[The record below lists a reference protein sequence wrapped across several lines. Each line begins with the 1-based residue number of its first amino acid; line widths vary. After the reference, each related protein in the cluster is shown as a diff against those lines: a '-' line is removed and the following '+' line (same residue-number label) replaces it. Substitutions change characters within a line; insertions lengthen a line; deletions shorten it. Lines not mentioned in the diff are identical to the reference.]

1 MSFCDASQRTLYD
14 LVDAVSAIVGQ
25 RGRFTLNP
33 PLITLPPTRRR
44 DPSPARADNAKERL
58 KSATL
63 PDADLDNQ
71 LPPPAQ
77 TVAVPAGEEHD
88 VVPVKKS
95 WDEYVRYNSVVFDFR
110 GSSGV
115 QGTECVRNSFP

>member
-25 RGRFTLNP
+25 QGRFTLNP
-33 PLITLPPTRRR
+33 PLITLPPAHHR
-44 DPSPARADNAKERL
+44 DPNPTHTTNAKEIL

-71 LPPPAQ
+71 LPPPAP
-77 TVAVPAGEEHD
+77 TVAVPAGEEQD
-88 VVPVKKS
+88 VVPKEKS
-95 WDEYVRYNSVVFDFR
+95 WDKYVQFNSVVFDFR